1 MDLHLAGK
9 KVVVTGASKGIGLA
23 IANEFAKEGASVSI
37 CARGRDSLESA
48 RELIARNG
56 GNVYGDICDVSD
68 KKNLIK
74 YIENAVQNLGGLNIL
89 VNNPSGF
96 GRSDDED
103 GWQVGIDVDL
113 MALVRASWT
122 AVPFIEQTGGG
133 SIIHTSSISGLTSSL
148 RTPPYGAVKAAV
160 IQYTKTQALQLASK
174 NIRVNCIAPGSID
187 FPGGTWDDAKKNNPK
202 LYAGIQNSI
211 PFGRLGRPEELSL
224 IHI

>member
-9 KVVVTGASKGIGLA
+9 KVIVTGASKGIGLA

-56 GNVYGDICDVSD
+56 GNVYADICDVSD

-89 VNNPSGF
+89 VNN
-96 GRSDDED
+96 
-103 GWQVGIDVDL
+103 
-113 MALVRASWT
+113 
-122 AVPFIEQTGGG
+122 
-133 SIIHTSSISGLTSSL
+133 
-148 RTPPYGAVKAAV
+148 
-160 IQYTKTQALQLASK
+160 
-174 NIRVNCIAPGSID
+174 
-187 FPGGTWDDAKKNNPK
+187 
-202 LYAGIQNSI
+202 
-211 PFGRLGRPEELSL
+211 LSL